1 MTSAAAANTR
11 KRKNLTPAERAEVVA
26 FFLRVSKELQPPIGA
41 IPECAAKYECSVD
54 QIDRLLRRAV
64 QDIKAGHPINYDSG
78 RKDYNANDFGF
89 FASIQSLPYKKMAQ
103 TIEDLV
109 NNVEEA
115 FNQLQYSTIGRVF
128 VTLQS
133 VLQASMNVDDSNKYT
148 IPHLVK
154 DQLRMSNGL
163 LPPVLS
169 CSNL

>member
-78 RKDYNANDFGF
+78 RKGRSGLKTRMTEEFRHDLNHAIELILLGARTDIRTLANTLGIPKF
-89 FASIQSLPYKKMAQ
+89 
-103 TIEDLV
+103 TR
-109 NNVEEA
+109 
-115 FNQLQYSTIGRVF
+115 LQ
-128 VTLQS
+128 
-133 VLQASMNVDDSNKYT
+133 
-148 IPHLVK
+148 
-154 DQLRMSNGL
+154 
-163 LPPVLS
+163 
-169 CSNL
+169 C